1 MMGKKGK
8 KKVKRRRWH
17 AVADR
22 VKAGAVGAEVGV
34 YLGVMSK
41 NLFLRIPR
49 LTLYMVDRWAVYSD
63 AEREGAPQT
72 KIARIKDRMLW
83 KKIKATALKVAA
95 VNRRGAKVIIAD
107 SVEAAAKVKDHSL
120 DFVFID
126 GDHRYE
132 GVARDIA
139 AWLPKVKPG
148 GWLMGHDYGNKPD
161 GGVKRAVDELGV
173 KVELDCDH
181 VWAVRL

>member
-1 MMGKKGK
+1 MGKKK
-8 KKVKRRRWH
+8 KKAKRRRWN
-17 AVADR
+17 AVVDR
-22 VKAGAVGAEVGV
+22 VGKGRVIGAEVGV
-34 YLGVMSK
+34 YLGVMSH
-41 NLFLRIPR
+41 NLFKRIPK

-63 AEREGAPQT
+63 AERAGAPQT
-72 KIARIKDRMLW
+72 RIARIKERGTW
-83 KKIKATALKVAA
+83 KKIKAAALKVAA
-95 VNRRGAKVIIAD
+95 AHRGGAKVMVSD
-107 SVEAAAKVKDHSL
+107 SVAAAGKVKDGYL

-126 GDHRYE
+126 GDHSYE

-181 VWAVRL
+181 VWAVKL